1 MTIDDWKIA
10 HHHKL
15 LIVLAL
21 PLREPASAR
30 VLNRIEVAARHYL
43 RDYDANE
50 SKYKDIELVQRR
62 NGKTALMVTRRR
74 HESRGRVLRDA
85 MRAYIT
91 ALVTIFERATG
102 KQIRRRNNDYTNQA
116 KRDPFLLACMKV
128 VGRRYPGGIIQ
139 EVLEQLHPDAKLGTP
154 TKKLTS

>member
-10 HHHKL
+10 DHHNRP
-15 LIVLAL
+15 IVLAL
-21 PLREPASAR
+21 PLREPSSVGR

-50 SKYKDIELVQRR
+50 SKYTDIELIQRR

-74 HESRGRVLRDA
+74 HESRGRVRRDA

-91 ALVTIFERATG
+91 ALVTIYERATG
-102 KQIRRRNNDYTNQA
+102 KRIGRSNNDYTNQA
-116 KRDPFLLACMKV
+116 TRHPFLLACSKA
-128 VGRRYPGGIIQ
+128 VGKRYPGGIIQ
-139 EVLEQLHPDAKLGTP
+139 EVLEQLHPDAKLGRP
-154 TKKLTS
+154 SARKR